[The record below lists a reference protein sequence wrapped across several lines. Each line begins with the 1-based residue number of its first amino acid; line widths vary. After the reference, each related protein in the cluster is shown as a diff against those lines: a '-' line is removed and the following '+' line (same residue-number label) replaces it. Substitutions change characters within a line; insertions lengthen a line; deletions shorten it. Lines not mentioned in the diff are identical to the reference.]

1 VSDEGPRAPTE
12 GRLVEGSLE
21 DAAASQVAV
30 GEVPAGLEAAPAPGD
45 RGSARRERW
54 RLLLR
59 SPTFLIGAVVVLFW
73 LACALFPH
81 LLERYDPLQTNI
93 LQKFKPPSGEHWF
106 GTDDLGRDVYARVI
120 AGARAILVIA
130 PLATLLGTVAGTA
143 IGLLT
148 GYRGGW
154 LDEGLMRIV
163 DAFLA
168 IPTVILATMVLAG
181 IGSSNFAIIVVIGLV
196 FTPIIAR
203 TVRAAVLGE
212 RELEYVQAAQLR
224 HERSA
229 YVMFVEILPNVMGP
243 ILVEFTV
250 RVGYAIFA
258 IAVLSFLGFGIQPPS
273 PDWGSTIS
281 VEYIFLP
288 AGFWWPTLFP
298 ALAIASLV
306 IAVNLISD
314 SVAQVIE
321 R

>member
-1 VSDEGPRAPTE
+1 MSDDGDLIAPKIDGPRLE
-12 GRLVEGSLE
+12 GLDE
-21 DAAASQVAV
+21 DVAAAEVVV
-30 GEVPAGLEAAPAPGD
+30 GEIAPGLEPARSG
-45 RGSARRERW
+45 RAVARRERI
-54 RLLLR
+54 RLLMR
-59 SPTFLIGAVVVLFW
+59 SPTFVVGSVVVLFW
-73 LACALFPH
+73 VICALVPH
-81 LLERYDPLQTNI
+81 LLERYDPIQTRI
-93 LQKFKPPSGEHWF
+93 LQKFEPPSGAHWF

-120 AGARAILVIA
+120 AGARDILIIA

-143 IGLLT
+143 IGLLA

-154 LDEGLMRIV
+154 LDETLMRIV

-168 IPTVILATMVLAG
+168 IPTIILATMVLAA
-181 IGSSNFAIIVVIGLV
+181 IGSSSFGVIIVIGLV

-212 RELEYVQAAQLR
+212 RDLEYVQAAQLR
-224 HERSA
+224 HERST
-229 YVMFVEILPNVMGP
+229 YVMFVEILPNVSGP

-250 RVGYAIFA
+250 RIGYAIFA

-273 PDWGSTIS
+273 SDWGLTIS
-281 VEYIFLP
+281 QEYGYLS

-314 SVAQVIE
+314 AVAQVLE

>member
-1 VSDEGPRAPTE
+1 VSDERDLIVPHVTGPRLE
-12 GRLVEGSLE
+12 GADE
-21 DAAASQVAV
+21 DVAASQLVV
-30 GEVPAGLEAAPAPGD
+30 GELAPGLEPARSG
-45 RGSARRERW
+45 RTVARRERI

-59 SPTFLIGAVVVLFW
+59 SPTFVIGSVFVVFW
-73 LACALFPH
+73 IFCALFPH
-81 LLERYDPLQTNI
+81 VIQRYSPTDTDI
-93 LQKFKPPSGEHWF
+93 LQKFKPPSGKHWF
-106 GTDDLGRDVYARVI
+106 GTDDLGRDVYSRVI
-120 AGARAILVIA
+120 NGAREILIIA

-143 IGLLT
+143 IGLLA

-154 LDEGLMRIV
+154 LDESLMRLV

-168 IPTVILATMVLAG
+168 IPTVILATMVLAA
-181 IGSSNFAIIVVIGLV
+181 IGSSTIPIIIVIGLV

-212 RELEYVQAAQLR
+212 RDLEYVQAAQLR
-224 HERSA
+224 HERSS
-229 YVMFVEILPNVMGP
+229 YVMFVEILPNVSGP

-250 RVGYAIFA
+250 RIGYAIFA

-273 PDWGSTIS
+273 SDWGLTIS
-281 VEYIFLP
+281 QEYGYLS

-306 IAVNLISD
+306 ISVNLISD
-314 SVAQVIE
+314 AVAQVLE